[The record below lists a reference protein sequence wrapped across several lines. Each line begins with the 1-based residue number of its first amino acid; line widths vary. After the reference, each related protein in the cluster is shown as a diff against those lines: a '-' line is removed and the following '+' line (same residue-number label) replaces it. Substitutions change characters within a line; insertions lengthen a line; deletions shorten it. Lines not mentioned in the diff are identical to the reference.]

1 MIETNQL
8 FIHLGAQENA
18 QSFLH
23 KCYQNIDDPTKK
35 SYQNGTAFMHYIQ
48 HGLQFYKS
56 GEESSPIV
64 RPVLYFYGMV
74 HLLKGWLLTKRP
86 DYPES
91 TALLAHGVT
100 SRKRKRKDYQFFDD
114 EVKIQQQGLFP
125 YFAKHMYHFNPFP
138 LEKASMRLLLAN
150 IPELHVL
157 WNYQQRKTLIDIGK
171 INSEQLLFPTSILDR
186 FHLTRNAFIQ
196 RIRPFLPT
204 IKEVSEQTTLFRI
217 DLQEEIMQANGPFF
231 VHMDNQRLY
240 FPAYRDIYF
249 PYSEIIAHY
258 LILYNLSML
267 CRYETEWWGE
277 LMVSKADSAYPMI
290 EHFLEVTKRKIPY
303 LIEKELHSI
312 YSAYNGK

>member
-1 MIETNQL
+1 MMETNQL
-8 FIHLGAQENA
+8 FTHLSAQENA
-18 QSFLH
+18 QSFLRT
-23 KCYQNIDDPTKK
+23 CYQNIDEQTKK
-35 SYQNGTAFMHYIQ
+35 SYQNGPTFMHYLE

-100 SRKRKRKDYQFFDD
+100 SRKRKRKDYQFFED

-125 YFAKHMYHFNPFP
+125 YFVRHIYQFNPFP
-138 LEKASMRLLLAN
+138 LEKASMLLLLAN
-150 IPELHVL
+150 IPELQVL
-157 WNYQQRKTLIDIGK
+157 WNYQQRETLIDVGE
-171 INSEQLLFPTSILDR
+171 INNKQLVFPTSILDHY
-186 FHLTRNAFIQ
+186 HLTRNAFVH
-196 RIRPFLPT
+196 RIRPFLPP
-204 IKEVSEQTTLFRI
+204 IKEVKEERTLFRI
-217 DLQEEIMQANGPFF
+217 DLQNVVMQADGPFF

-240 FPAYRDIYF
+240 FPTSRDIYF

-277 LMVSKADSAYPMI
+277 LMVSKEDRAYPMI
-290 EHFLEVTKRKIPY
+290 EHFLEVTRRKIPY
-303 LIEKELHSI
+303 LIEKELHSM
-312 YSAYNGK
+312 YSDCNGK

>member
-1 MIETNQL
+1 MTEANQL
-8 FIHLGAQENA
+8 FIHLSAQENA

-23 KCYQNIDDPTKK
+23 KCYQNIDEQTKK

-74 HLLKGWLLTKRP
+74 HLLKGWILTKRP
-86 DYPES
+86 NYPES

-125 YFAKHMYHFNPFP
+125 YFTKHMYHFNSFP

-150 IPELHVL
+150 IPELQLL
-157 WNYQQRKTLIDIGK
+157 WGYQQKKTLINIGE
-171 INSEQLLFPTSILDR
+171 INSDHLLFPMSILDH
-186 FHLTRNAFIQ
+186 FHLTRNAFVQ
-196 RIRPFLPT
+196 RIRPFLPS
-204 IKEVSEQTTLFRI
+204 IKEISEQSSSFKI
-217 DLQEEIMQANGPFF
+217 DLAEKIVHANGPFF
-231 VHMDNQRLY
+231 VHMDNQQLY
-240 FPAYRDIYF
+240 FPTSRDIYL
-249 PYSEIIAHY
+249 PYSEIITHY

-290 EHFLEVTKRKIPY
+290 EHFLEITRRKIPY

-312 YSAYNGK
+312 YSASNGK